1 MASWVM
7 AQMTGLDEITAQF
20 KKIGD
25 KKVASL
31 HMGAALRKAAKPAL
45 EALKS
50 ITPKGPTGNLRKSI
64 QITVRNYWNQG
75 NAAAFVEH
83 KSSKRLGKKGMHSSI
98 LEFGTKP
105 RFIKERIASSY
116 NKRGPFKIIQ
126 KKVVKSGKNKGK
138 VRFTTSPKYPK
149 AFFKSAPL
157 DKKVA
162 LGTGPAL
169 HLVSRAYSRALPQ
182 IQTALKKELTIALG
196 KAIAHAGFAEGT

>member
-1 MASWVM
+1 MSWVM

-31 HMGAALRKAAKPAL
+31 HMGSALRKAAKPAL
-45 EALKS
+45 DALKA
-50 ITPKGPTGNLRKSI
+50 ITPKGPTSNLRKSI

-83 KSSKRLGKKGMHSSI
+83 KSSKRLGKLGMHSSI
-98 LEFGTKP
+98 LEHGTKP
-105 RFIKERIASSY
+105 RFTKKRFASSFK
-116 NKRGPFKIIQ
+116 KRGAFAINQ
-126 KKVVKSGKNKGK
+126 KKVAKSGKNKGK

-169 HLVSRAYSRALPQ
+169 HLVSRAYSRSLPQ

>member
-7 AQMTGLDEITAQF
+7 AQMTGLDEITAKF

-31 HMGAALRKAAKPAL
+31 HMGSALRKAAKPAL
-45 EALKS
+45 DALKA
-50 ITPKGPTGNLRKSI
+50 ITPKGPTSNLRKSI

-83 KSSKRLGKKGMHSSI
+83 KSSKRLGKLGMHSSI
-98 LEFGTKP
+98 LEHGTKP
-105 RFIKERIASSY
+105 RFTKKRFASSFK
-116 NKRGPFKIIQ
+116 KRGAFAINQ
-126 KKVVKSGKNKGK
+126 KKVAKSGKNKGK

-169 HLVSRAYSRALPQ
+169 HLVSRAYSRSLPQ

>member
-31 HMGAALRKAAKPAL
+31 HMGSALRKAAKPAL

-105 RFIKERIASSY
+105 RFTKERIASSY